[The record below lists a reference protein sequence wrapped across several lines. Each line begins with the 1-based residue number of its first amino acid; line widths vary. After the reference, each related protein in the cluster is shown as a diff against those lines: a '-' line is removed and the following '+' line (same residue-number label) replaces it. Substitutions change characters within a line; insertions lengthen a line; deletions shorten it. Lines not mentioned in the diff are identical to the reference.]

1 MVVVRCEP
9 GGVYRRQVE
18 KRALAPRA
26 SRHGRQSVHGLGEST
41 VKTLFHISISLGAVA
56 LATPVQAQQA
66 NDDVVVADRIAD
78 RSITVVATGSAIPV
92 DQSGQPITV
101 FDAKAIDA
109 VQGADLSRLLERAPG
124 VTLSRNGGLGSTTS
138 LFVRGAS
145 SEQTLVL
152 LDGVRQTDVAAPSG
166 GTDLGPVALG
176 ALGKVE
182 LLRGSNSVVWGSD
195 AIGGVLALTSRQFTG
210 LEATAEG
217 GAHGTFNGDATAGLE
232 GKQGAISL
240 TGGYTTTKGI
250 SAAAIG
256 TEPDGYRQARVSGTG
271 HFDLTRELSVVAT
284 ARYAWSH
291 VDIDGFPAPSYTF
304 ADTPEYQVS
313 KQASGR
319 AGLRYRGEKLD
330 LDAGYALS
338 DTRRSYF
345 DPTFGTAPNYNTA
358 GRSERADLTGRL
370 RLPAN
375 LALDFGADHERT
387 KFSTAF
393 DPEQTAR
400 LTSGHALFGWYT
412 TRATLAGGVRVDDHS
427 RFGTH
432 VTLGAN
438 GSVRLGDRVRLTA
451 SYGEGFKAPTLY
463 QLYSAYGQLT
473 LQPERSHSYDAGIA
487 YGTADG
493 SLHLGLTAFRRDS
506 RNLID
511 FVSCTGCAFGF
522 NYVNVGKAR
531 AEGIEAEA
539 SLRPVDTFTV
549 SATYTYL
556 KATNRTPGNAN
567 LGKDL
572 PRRPRNAVTVSADWI
587 SPWGQLALG
596 ADLRLVSRSFDDAR
610 NFTRIDGY
618 ELATLRARLPLGEH
632 YELFA
637 RVENLFDAK
646 YQTVATY
653 GTYGRSAY
661 AGAKMRW

>member
-1 MVVVRCEP
+1 MKYLYLLSIP
-9 GGVYRRQVE
+9 
-18 KRALAPRA
+18 
-26 SRHGRQSVHGLGEST
+26 
-41 VKTLFHISISLGAVA
+41 LFAVA
-56 LATPVQAQQA
+56 GSVNAQVAAPAQSQDA
-66 NDDVVVADRIAD
+66 GDDIVVADRIAD
-78 RSITVVATGSAIPV
+78 GSITVLATGAELRKDWSAQPV
-92 DQSGQPITV
+92 TV
-101 FDAKAIDA
+101 FDASTIDA

-124 VTLSRNGGLGSTTS
+124 VTLARNGGLGSTTS
-138 LFVRGAS
+138 LFVRGAN

-166 GTDLGPVALG
+166 GTDLGGLALG

-195 AIGGVLALTSRQFTG
+195 ALGGVLALTSRQFTG
-210 LEATAEG
+210 LEASAEG
-217 GAHGTFNGDATAGLE
+217 GSHGTFNGDATAGLS
-232 GKQGAISL
+232 GQHGAISL

-271 HFDLTRELSVVAT
+271 HFNLTSQLSVVAT

-291 VDIDGFPAPSYTF
+291 VDIDGFPAPNYTF

-319 AGLRYRGEKLD
+319 AGLRYRGANLD

-338 DTRRSYF
+338 DTRRTYY

-370 RLPAN
+370 RLPSN
-375 LALDFGADHERT
+375 FALDFGADTERT

-393 DPEQTAR
+393 DAEQTAR
-400 LTSGHALFGWYT
+400 LTSGHALLGWYT
-412 TRATLAGGVRVDDHS
+412 DSATLAGGVRVDDHS

-432 VTLGAN
+432 TTFGAN
-438 GSVRLGDRVRLTA
+438 GSVKLTDRVRLTA
-451 SYGEGFKAPTLY
+451 SYGEGFKSPTLY
-463 QLYSAYGQLT
+463 QLYSVYGLLG
-473 LQPERSHSYDAGIA
+473 LQPERSRSYDAGIA
-487 YGTADG
+487 YGTSDG
-493 SLHLGLTAFRRDS
+493 SFHAGVTAFRRDS

-511 FVSCTGCAFGF
+511 FVSCPACVFGF
-522 NYVNVGKAR
+522 SYVNVGKAR

-539 SLRPVDTFTV
+539 SLRPAYNFTVAATFTH
-549 SATYTYL
+549 L
-556 KATNRTPGNAN
+556 KATNQTPGNAN

-572 PRRPRNAVTVSADWI
+572 ARRPRNAVTLVADWT
-587 SPWGQLALG
+587 SPWAGLALG
-596 ADLRLVSRSFDDAR
+596 TDVRLVSRSFDGADNR
-610 NFTRIDGY
+610 TRIDGY
-618 ELATLRARLPLGEH
+618 EVVTLRAKLPLGEH

-646 YQTVATY
+646 YQTVAGY

-661 AGAKMRW
+661 AGAKLRW

>member
-1 MVVVRCEP
+1 MKFL
-9 GGVYRRQVE
+9 YQ
-18 KRALAPRA
+18 L
-26 SRHGRQSVHGLGEST
+26 
-41 VKTLFHISISLGAVA
+41 SISVFAV
-56 LATPVQAQQA
+56 TA
-66 NDDVVVADRIAD
+66 NAAHADVVTGPPVLDIPAA
-78 RSITVVATGSAIPV
+78 ITVVATGSAIPV
-92 DQSGQPITV
+92 DQTGQPVTV
-101 FDAKAIDA
+101 FDATAIDA

-210 LEATAEG
+210 IETSAEG
-217 GAHGTFNGDATAGLE
+217 GSHGTFNGDATAGFS
-232 GKQGAISL
+232 GTRGAIAL
-240 TGGYTTTKGI
+240 TGGYTTTRGI

-271 HFDLTRELSVVAT
+271 HLDLTRSLSVVAT

-291 VDIDGFPAPSYTF
+291 VDIDGFPPPNYTF

-319 AGLRYRGEKLD
+319 VGLRYRGENLD

-345 DPTFGTAPNYNTA
+345 DPTFGTAPNYTTA

-370 RLPAN
+370 RLPAH
-375 LALDFGADHERT
+375 LALDFGADSERT
-387 KFSTAF
+387 RFSTAF

-400 LTSGHALFGWYT
+400 LTSGHALLGWYAD
-412 TRATLAGGVRVDDHS
+412 RATLAGGLRVDDHS

-438 GSVRLGDRVRLTA
+438 GSVKLGDRVRLTA

-473 LQPERSHSYDAGIA
+473 LQPERSRSYDAGIA
-487 YGTADG
+487 YGTSDG
-493 SLHLGLTAFRRDS
+493 SFHAAVTAFRRDS

-511 FVSCTGCAFGF
+511 FVPCPVCLFGF
-522 NYVNVGKAR
+522 SYVNVGKAR

-539 SLRPVDTFTV
+539 SLRPADTFTV
-549 SATYTYL
+549 SAAYTYL
-556 KATNRTPGNAN
+556 KATNQTPGNAN
-567 LGKDL
+567 FGNDL
-572 PRRPRNAVTVSADWI
+572 PRRPRNAVTLSADWTT
-587 SPWGQLALG
+587 PLARLALG
-596 ADLRLVSRSFDDAR
+596 ADVRLVSRSYDDAANR
-610 NFTRIDGY
+610 TRLDGY
-618 ELATLRARLPLGEH
+618 ELATLRAKLPLGEH

-637 RVENLFDAK
+637 RIENLFDAK
-646 YQTVATY
+646 YQTVAGY

-661 AGAKMRW
+661 AGARLHW

>member
-1 MVVVRCEP
+1 
-9 GGVYRRQVE
+9 
-18 KRALAPRA
+18 
-26 SRHGRQSVHGLGEST
+26 
-41 VKTLFHISISLGAVA
+41 VKYQFLLSIPLFAVA
-56 LATPVQAQQA
+56 ASADAQVAAPAAAQDIG
-66 NDDVVVADRIAD
+66 DDIVVADRIAD
-78 RSITVVATGSAIPV
+78 RAITVLANGAELRKDWSAQPV
-92 DQSGQPITV
+92 TV
-101 FDAKAIDA
+101 FDVSTIDA

-124 VTLSRNGGLGSTTS
+124 VTLSRNGGLGSVTS

-166 GTDLGPVALG
+166 GTDLGTQAMG

-195 AIGGVLALTSRQFTG
+195 ALGGVLALTSRQFTG
-210 LEATAEG
+210 LEASAEG
-217 GAHGTFNGDATAGLE
+217 GSHGTFNGDATAGLS
-232 GKQGAISL
+232 GQHGAISL

-256 TEPDGYRQARVSGTG
+256 TEPDGYRQARVAGTG
-271 HFDLTRELSVVAT
+271 HFDLTDQLSVVAT

-291 VDIDGFPAPSYTF
+291 IDIDGFPAPTYTF

-319 AGLRYRGEKLD
+319 AGLRYRGANLD

-345 DPTFGTAPNYNTA
+345 DPTFGSAPNYNTA

-375 LALDFGADHERT
+375 LALDFGADTERT
-387 KFSTAF
+387 RFSTAF

-400 LTSGHALFGWYT
+400 LTSGHALLGWYT
-412 TRATLAGGVRVDDHS
+412 DRATLAAGARVDDHS

-432 VTLGAN
+432 TTFGAN
-438 GSVRLGDRVRLTA
+438 GSVRLADRLRVTA

-473 LQPERSHSYDAGIA
+473 LQPERSRSYDAGVA

-493 SLHLGLTAFRRDS
+493 TFHAGVTAFRRDS

-511 FVSCTGCAFGF
+511 FVSCPACRFGF
-522 NYVNVGKAR
+522 GYVNVGRAR

-539 SLRPVDTFTV
+539 SLRPVDNFTV
-549 SATYTYL
+549 SATYTHL
-556 KATNRTPGNAN
+556 KATNQTPGNAN

-572 PRRPRNAVTVSADWI
+572 ARRPRNAVTLVADWTLPI
-587 SPWGQLALG
+587 SGPWSGLALG
-596 ADLRLVSRSFDDAR
+596 ADLRLVSRSFDDAGNR
-610 NFTRIDGY
+610 TRIDGY
-618 ELATLRARLPLGEH
+618 QVATLRAKLPLGEH

-637 RVENLFDAK
+637 RLENLFDAT
-646 YQTVATY
+646 YQTVAGY

-661 AGAKMRW
+661 AGAKLRW